1 MRVSTV
7 RCPCRFSVSAS
18 TARSLLECSEH
29 SRVVCARACVHL
41 RCTGLA
47 RVCVHARVVRVHTSA
62 FKVSSSI
69 RSRSCFF
76 ASASPAACRP
86 RKSRAD
92 TVARPANSTRRK
104 CCFAFVQPPHAGS
117 FRLGQS
123 LVGSFLVCLFVCSA
137 LLRFSCSSALAT
149 AASSSRL
156 TLSHAA
162 RRFFW
167 SST

>member
-1 MRVSTV
+1 MRLRTE
-7 RCPCRFSVSAS
+7 PLPLFSK
-18 TARSLLECSEH
+18 RQHCLK
-29 SRVVCARACVHL
+29 SRVLRALPSRLRACVHV

-76 ASASPAACRP
+76 ASASPAACHARAEPTPWLVP
-86 RKSRAD
+86 RIRRGGLLFCFRAAASRGFIS
-92 TVARPANSTRRK
+92 ARS
-104 CCFAFVQPPHAGS
+104 
-117 FRLGQS
+117 S

-137 LLRFSCSSALAT
+137 LLRLSCSSALAT

-156 TLSHAA
+156 TFSHAS